1 MYSAHALPRAHRLP
15 LLRLLALVVLTPLL
29 SIGTALVTPLSP
41 QLAALAFHALLAEAV
56 PTVAA
61 LPGKTVVASVRY
73 RNIGLA
79 PWLRGVAGR
88 QVNLGVRGD
97 SAQFADG
104 KIAVGWLSPN
114 RIATTDEDTVLP
126 GQVGTFTF
134 SVRAPDAVGVYPIP
148 LRLVVDGL
156 TWLEDDGSTLSLVS
170 GFGFHSQL
178 VDQSRHPTLR
188 PGETSSP
195 LTVRLQNTGTR
206 VWQRGVPSQ
215 QVNLGLAGD
224 DRTVAALASGWPTA
238 DRVAIQTEPSVS
250 PGGIGTFTFRVRA
263 PATPGR
269 YALHLRPVA
278 DGVTWL
284 DDAGIVSLVTVL
296 APPGASLEPPV
307 SAQRAPQLQ
316 PTFTASAAIDP
327 TKTPAGSSVSIVAV
341 FSTDTATSA
350 VIGVEVYA
358 PGGTALVYQKCFE
371 HEQFP
376 AGEKHS
382 YPFTWQVPR
391 TATIGTYTLNLFAYS
406 PNWKTLYSSRDPGLG
421 VAVTAPDPSATSAP
435 PSTPPPQ
442 TATPTPTPAPTV
454 VATAAPTPAA
464 TAAPTAGPTPSLAPT
479 AVPTASP
486 QPTATAAPTGAPTIG
501 PTLPPTATP
510 TAAPTAMPTAAP
522 TSAPTPSPTPTPTPT
537 PAATPTP
544 TPVVTPTPTPVPTP
558 PPTPTPVPTFT
569 LSATVSP
576 GSLVSGGSVAINAPA
591 VRATPGS
598 GAVVDLSLYAPGGA
612 AQTSEP

>member
-1 MYSAHALPRAHRLP
+1 MYWAHALPRAPRLP
-15 LLRLLALVVLTPLL
+15 LLRLLALVVLPPLL

-148 LRLVVDGL
+148 LR
-156 TWLEDDGSTLSLVS
+156 
-170 GFGFHSQL
+170 
-178 VDQSRHPTLR
+178 
-188 PGETSSP
+188 
-195 LTVRLQNTGTR
+195 
-206 VWQRGVPSQ
+206 
-215 QVNLGLAGD
+215 
-224 DRTVAALASGWPTA
+224 
-238 DRVAIQTEPSVS
+238 
-250 PGGIGTFTFRVRA
+250 
-263 PATPGR
+263 
-269 YALHLRPVA
+269 PVA

-358 PGGTALVYQKCFE
+358 PGGTALVYQKWFE
-371 HEQFP
+371 HEQFS

-382 YPFTWQVPR
+382 YPVTWQVPR

-442 TATPTPTPAPTV
+442 TATPPPPPPPTV
-454 VATAAPTPAA
+454 LATAAPTPAA
-464 TAAPTAGPTPSLAPT
+464 TPAPTAGPTPSLAPT
-479 AVPTASP
+479 AVP
-486 QPTATAAPTGAPTIG
+486 
-501 PTLPPTATP
+501 
-510 TAAPTAMPTAAP
+510 
-522 TSAPTPSPTPTPTPT
+522 
-537 PAATPTP
+537 
-544 TPVVTPTPTPVPTP
+544 P
-558 PPTPTPVPTFT
+558 PPPHPP
-569 LSATVSP
+569 AT
-576 GSLVSGGSVAINAPA
+576 
-591 VRATPGS
+591 
-598 GAVVDLSLYAPGGA
+598 
-612 AQTSEP
+612 

>member
-1 MYSAHALPRAHRLP
+1 MYSAQALPRAHGLP
-15 LLRLLALVVLTPLL
+15 MLRLLALLVLTPLL
-29 SIGTALVTPLSP
+29 SIGTALVTPVSP
-41 QLAALAFHALLAEAV
+41 QLAALAFHALPAEAV
-56 PTVAA
+56 PVVAA

-79 PWLRGVAGR
+79 PWLRGVPGR
-88 QVNLGVRGD
+88 QVNLAVRGD

-104 KIAVGWLSPN
+104 KVAVGWLSPN

-134 SVRAPDAVGVYPIP
+134 SLRAPYAVGVYQIP
-148 LRLVVDGL
+148 LRLVVEGL
-156 TWLEDDGSTLSLVS
+156 TWLEDDGATLSLVS
-170 GFGFHSQL
+170 DFGFHSQL

-206 VWQRGVPSQ
+206 LWQRGVPNQ

-224 DRTVAALASGWPTA
+224 DRTLAALASGWPTA
-238 DRVAIQTEPSVS
+238 DRVAIQSEASVA

-263 PATPGR
+263 PASPGR
-269 YALHLRPVA
+269 YVLRLRPVA

-316 PTFTASAAIDP
+316 PTFTASA
-327 TKTPAGSSVSIVAV
+327 
-341 FSTDTATSA
+341 

-358 PGGTALVYQKCFE
+358 PGGTALVYQKWFE
-371 HEQFP
+371 HEQFS

-382 YPFTWQVPR
+382 YPVIWQVPR

-454 VATAAPTPAA
+454 VATAAPTP
-464 TAAPTAGPTPSLAPT
+464 
-479 AVPTASP
+479 
-486 QPTATAAPTGAPTIG
+486 
-501 PTLPPTATP
+501 
-510 TAAPTAMPTAAP
+510 
-522 TSAPTPSPTPTPTPT
+522 
-537 PAATPTP
+537 
-544 TPVVTPTPTPVPTP
+544 
-558 PPTPTPVPTFT
+558 
-569 LSATVSP
+569 
-576 GSLVSGGSVAINAPA
+576 
-591 VRATPGS
+591 
-598 GAVVDLSLYAPGGA
+598 
-612 AQTSEP
+612 